1 MCYEGIMMKS
11 GVKSVS
17 IESDGSLETSGEITS
32 ISYGIA
38 TTPFG
43 DALIG
48 WNRHQVCHL
57 TFCDNEAELHV
68 KQLSGRWPLA
78 TLARNDSL
86 AANIS
91 RQVFSDQLKS
101 ANPPLLLQGTNFQ
114 LKVWRTLLQTEPAV
128 TLSYSQLARMVG
140 SPRAQRAV
148 GSALAANSVAF
159 LIPCHRIIRKNGT
172 PGNYRWGNKRKL
184 AILAWELERSA

>member
-1 MCYEGIMMKS
+1 MKS
-11 GVKSVS
+11 GFRSIS

-32 ISYGIA
+32 ISYGIT

-48 WNRHQVCHL
+48 WSQHQVCHL
-57 TFCDNEAELHV
+57 TFCDNDAELHV
-68 KQLSGRWPLA
+68 KQLSSRWPLA
-78 TLARNDSL
+78 TLTRNDSL
-86 AANIS
+86 TANIS
-91 RQVFSDQLKS
+91 RQIFSDQLKS

-114 LKVWRTLLQTEPAV
+114 LKVWRTLLQTEPALA
-128 TLSYSQLARMVG
+128 LSYSQLARMVG

-148 GSALAANSVAF
+148 GSALAANSIAF

-184 AILAWELERSA
+184 AILAWELERSRINM